1 MNTRSAG
8 LQACRRIRR
17 PEGLLYICLTATLL
31 CATAIVTA
39 QQGQG
44 AAPAGPPAPK
54 NLQVLPKD
62 TPPAQVVAQMQQFT
76 RALGVQCTYCHI
88 EQAAPLLTVE
98 ELEAQQAAAA
108 AAAAAAAQQA
118 QQQRARGG
126 QQGQGAAQAG
136 RGRGRGRGGPQMD
149 YAADDK
155 RTKLTARV
163 MLAMT
168 RDINATLASALKKPA
183 ADITRVECATCHRGV
198 PVPAQL
204 SDVLRQTMLGK
215 GEGAAVVQYRELR
228 QQYLDSGAYDFR
240 ESTLVDLARES
251 LSTIKPDD
259 ALAWLQL
266 NAEFYPKSVT
276 TYLELSR
283 AHLAKRD
290 RESAVADLTKA
301 LSFDPGSSEA
311 KRELDRLRKATLSG
325 SR

>member
-1 MNTRSAG
+1 
-8 LQACRRIRR
+8 LF
-17 PEGLLYICLTATLL
+17 
-31 CATAIVTA
+31 CATAILAA
-39 QQGQG
+39 QERGRG

-62 TPPAQVVAQMQQFT
+62 TPPADVIAQMQQFT

-98 ELEAQQAAAA
+98 ELQAQQAAAA
-108 AAAAAAAQQA
+108 AAAA
-118 QQQRARGG
+118 QQQQQGA
-126 QQGQGAAQAG
+126 QAQGQGAQAG
-136 RGRGRGRGGPQMD
+136 RGRGRGRAQGPQMD

-168 RDINATLASALKKPA
+168 RDINATLATSLHKPA
-183 ADITRVECATCHRGV
+183 GEITRVQCATCHRGV
-198 PVPAQL
+198 PIPAQL

-215 GEGAAVVQYRELR
+215 GEGAAVVQYREMR
-228 QQYLDSGAYDFR
+228 QQYLTSGAYDFR
-240 ESTLVDLARES
+240 ETTLLDLARES
-251 LSTIKPDD
+251 LAARKPDD

-266 NAEFYPKSVT
+266 NAEFYPQSVP
-276 TYLELSR
+276 TYLELSK

-301 LSFDPGSSEA
+301 LSLDPASPEA
-311 KRELDRLRKATLSG
+311 KRELDRLKSRATLSG